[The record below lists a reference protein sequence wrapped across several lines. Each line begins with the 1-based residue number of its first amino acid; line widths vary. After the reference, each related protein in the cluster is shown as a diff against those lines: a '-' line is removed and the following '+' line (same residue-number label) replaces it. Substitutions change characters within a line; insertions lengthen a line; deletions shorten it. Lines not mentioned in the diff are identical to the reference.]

1 MSTDE
6 VDHLEEAVMPNW
18 IARPASKIAPK
29 NGKHNVFQSEH
40 LASVGEV
47 VCKHFGLEF
56 FEMFLGKL
64 KSASW

>member
-6 VDHLEEAVMPNW
+6 VDHLEEVVMPNW

-47 VCKHFGLEF
+47 VCKHFTMGAILANSS
-56 FEMFLGKL
+56 MLGCN
-64 KSASW
+64 